1 MICHLKVFLPP
12 QDICLC
18 TAECNIFRAV
28 GEEEGHSAE
37 LLFFAVDRI
46 LVLDILPYLDAAIP
60 RGFAH
65 CAQKLEILII
75 RAGIIKHFNIIFSPQ
90 DISKGYKA
98 LDIAGIGRPV

>member
-1 MICHLKVFLPP
+1 MIRHLEVFLPP

-18 TAECNIFRAV
+18 TAECNIFRTV

-60 RGFAH
+60 RGFTY
-65 CAQKLEILII
+65 CAQKLEVLII
-75 RAGIIKHFNIIFSPQ
+75 RAGIIKHFSIIFSPQ
-90 DISKGYKA
+90 NISEGYKT
-98 LDIAGIGRPV
+98 LGISAI